1 MSGHSKW
8 ATIHRQKEVVDAK
21 RGQAFTKLANAIIVA
36 VRAGGG
42 MTDPNSNFKL
52 RLAIEKARQFN
63 MPKEN
68 IQRAIERGSGE
79 GGVGKWEEVVY
90 EGYGPGGI
98 AVMIEAAT
106 DNRQRTAQ
114 EIKNLMEK
122 RGGNLAGP
130 GSVAFQFARKGL
142 LTVGKPASVEEAVLA
157 IMDLE
162 GVEDVEEAQDVI
174 EVYAQAEN
182 LETLKKRIQEAGFS
196 VLGFEVIMRPISTVP
211 ITGPETAKKVIE
223 FMRKIEEQD
232 DVQKVYSNFDI
243 PQELVDQL
251 ANP

>member
-8 ATIHRQKEVVDAK
+8 STIHRQKEVTDAK

-42 MTDPNSNFKL
+42 VTDPNSNFKL
-52 RLAIEKARQFN
+52 RLTIEKARQFN

-68 IQRAIERGSGE
+68 IQRAIEKGSGE
-79 GGVGKWEEVVY
+79 GGGERWEEVIY

-98 AVMIEAAT
+98 AVIIEAAT
-106 DNRQRTAQ
+106 NKRQRTAQ

-122 RGGNLAGP
+122 NGGNLAGP
-130 GSVAFQFARKGL
+130 GSVAFQFLRKGL
-142 LTVGKPASVEEAVLA
+142 LTVEKQANVEEMILK

-162 GVEDVEEAQDVI
+162 GVEDVEETQDAV
-174 EVYAQAEN
+174 EVYTQTEN
-182 LETLKKRIQEAGFS
+182 LEVLKQKVQEVGFT
-196 VLGFEVIMRPISTVP
+196 VLGFEVIMKPISTLS
-211 ITGPETAKKVIE
+211 ITQPDVAKKVIS

-232 DVQKVYSNFDI
+232 DVQKIFSNFDI
-243 PQELVDQL
+243 PDNLLVG
-251 ANP
+251 